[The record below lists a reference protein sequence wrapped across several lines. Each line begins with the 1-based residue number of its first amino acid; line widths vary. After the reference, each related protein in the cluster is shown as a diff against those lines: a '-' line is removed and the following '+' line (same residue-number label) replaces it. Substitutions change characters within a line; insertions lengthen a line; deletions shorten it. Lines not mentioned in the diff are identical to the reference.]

1 VLPNKGNFQFFEP
14 DSYFQRVII
23 TEIYLTKM
31 KALDGSDQPNSK
43 GGSGPYVG
51 ASIYYDT
58 VIVLPNNSNFQ
69 FF

>member
-1 VLPNKGNFQFFEP
+1 
-14 DSYFQRVII
+14 
-23 TEIYLTKM
+23 M

-58 VIVLPNNSNFQ
+58 VIVLPNNGNFQ
-69 FF
+69 FFQTASYFQRITITEN